1 MIAASRRRMRLARI
15 AARLSCVSSRR
26 KLQRSLK
33 EASDELAARIAAGA
47 ERRFPLMGLR
57 GAAGA
62 LALRGAALR
71 IKRPIIAIT
80 SLAAEADA
88 LASDAAFFF
97 GEAVGADAAMRRIHP
112 FRGWELRPFAHLSPP
127 PDTQAA
133 QLAALFAMLRLE
145 APVIVAPVEALMM
158 RTIPRAVFDGS
169 VIRIARGDRLDLEL
183 LVESLAA
190 SGYQRVPQTEE
201 IGDFSVRG
209 GIVDLFSPLQRDPV
223 RVELEDDRVESIR
236 TFEAASQRALGE
248 IAEATAIR
256 TRLVPPVALRDRK
269 LRDRV
274 ALRAAEIGMVRK
286 EAAELDETLEN
297 GLLFPGAELMLPY
310 QFDSPLASI
319 FDYLPQAALAWLVD
333 PGRVAAEAE
342 RIAERI
348 SEEAAAA
355 QEKHLFYPAPESL
368 YLTRDELEEALERM
382 TAVEVGSLVTVVP
395 PREGW
400 ATPVEVRSQPSLKL
414 GAQGLDGPHAP
425 PSFEPLAQQLKEVQ
439 RGQGRA
445 LMVVEGPNQVA
456 RLRRHLE
463 AYEIEA
469 NTQCK
474 MFAELLEWPDFRP
487 AIMEG
492 ELSAGAILQADGIYL
507 YSEEDVFGEPRLRRR
522 SRPTP
527 KGALLSLDE
536 LKPAELVVHIDHGIG
551 RYRGLK
557 HLRVA
562 DVEGDFL
569 NLEYAEGG
577 TMYVPVERI
586 NLVQRYIGG
595 GDGAE
600 PKLDRLGSGSWEKV
614 KRKTREAVLAM
625 AVELLEV
632 YAAREVLEGHAYP
645 APAAD
650 YEEFA
655 AKFEFEETSD
665 QKAAINDVLR
675 DLQRPKPMDR
685 LICGDAGFGKT
696 EVALRAAFMT
706 VMDARQVAV
715 LVPTTVLAE
724 QHWNTFAQRFKD
736 YPVRIEMVSR
746 FRSIKENRAVIDE
759 LARGKVDVVVG
770 THRLL
775 QSDVHFPRLGLL
787 VVDEEHRFGVADKE
801 RIKKL
806 KKLVPVLT
814 MTATPIPRTLHMAML
829 GIRDLSVIQTPPPD
843 RQAIR
848 TFVAHFDDDTIR
860 DAVLRELN
868 RGGQVFFVHNR
879 VENIDYMARHLRAL
893 IPEAKI
899 AVAHGQMRDRQLEDV
914 MRAFVENRINLLVCS
929 AIIESGLDI
938 PNANTMIINRADHF
952 GLAQLY
958 QLRGRVGRSR
968 QRAYA
973 YLLIPGEHIITR
985 DAKRRIEALR
995 ELVELD
1001 SGGGFKLA
1009 MADLEHRGAGN
1020 LLGRE
1025 QSGQIAAVGF
1035 ELYTEMMEQAIAE
1048 LRGEPQRP
1056 DFEPE
1061 LRLGI
1066 PAYIPDAY
1074 VEDENERLVLYRRL
1088 ARAESEQ
1095 DLADLRDEFRDR
1107 FGPVPTLIENL
1118 IAAMNV
1124 RRQMRQLMILSAI
1137 LKGRD
1142 LEVRFHPEAP
1152 VDTARLA
1159 ALADRNRRTLRLTPS
1174 YQVLVRIE
1182 PGDYE
1187 TLFAQL
1193 DAVLQALSACENVDG
1208 QPSRGAG
1215 QAPN

>member
-1 MIAASRRRMRLARI
+1 MRLARI
-15 AARLSCVSSRR
+15 AAGPICVSSRR
-26 KLQRSLK
+26 RVQRSLK
-33 EASDELAARIAAGA
+33 EAADELAARIAAGA
-47 ERRFPLMGLR
+47 ERRYPLMGLR

-62 LALRGAALR
+62 LALREAALKL
-71 IKRPIIAIT
+71 KRPILAIT

-97 GEAVGADAAMRRIHP
+97 GEAAGADAALRHVHP
-112 FRGWELRPFAHLSPP
+112 LRAWELRPFAHLSPP

-133 QLAALFAMLRLE
+133 QLAALFALLRLD
-145 APVIVAPVEALMM
+145 APIVVAPIEALMM

-169 VIRIARGDRLDLEL
+169 VIRIGRGDRLDLEL
-183 LVESLAA
+183 LVDTLAA

-209 GIVDLFSPLQRDPV
+209 GIVDIFSPLHRDPV
-223 RVELEDDRVESIR
+223 RVELEDDRVASIR
-236 TFEAASQRALGE
+236 TFDASSQRTSGE

-256 TRLVPPVALRDRK
+256 TRFVPPAALRERK

-286 EAAELDETLEN
+286 EAAELDETLAN
-297 GLLFPGAELMLPY
+297 GLLFPGAELLMPCLY
-310 QFDSPLASI
+310 DAALDSI
-319 FDYLPQAALAWLVD
+319 FDYLPEAAIAWLAD
-333 PGRVAAEAE
+333 PGRIIAEAYRIAE
-342 RIAERI
+342 RIAE
-348 SEEAAAA
+348 EAAAA
-355 QEKHLFYPAPESL
+355 HDKHVFHPAPASL
-368 YLTRDELEEALERM
+368 YLSVDELERALEKM
-382 TAVEVGSLVTVVP
+382 LAVEVGSLVTVAP

-414 GAQGLDGPHAP
+414 GARGPEGPHAP
-425 PSFEPLAQQLKEVQ
+425 ASFEPLARQLEEVQ

-463 AYEIEA
+463 AYDLEV

-474 MFAELLEWPDFRP
+474 TFAELLAWPDYRP
-487 AIMEG
+487 AIIDG
-492 ELSAGAILQADGIYL
+492 ELSAGAILQSDGLYL
-507 YSEEDVFGEPRLRRR
+507 YCEEDLFGEPRVRRR
-522 SRPTP
+522 ARPTP

-536 LKPAELVVHIDHGIG
+536 LKPDELVVHIDHGIG

-569 NLEYAEGG
+569 NLEYANND

-595 GDGAE
+595 GDGAQ

-614 KRKTREAVLAM
+614 KRKTKEAVLAM
-625 AVELLEV
+625 AAELLEV

-645 APAAD
+645 APSGD

-655 AKFEFEETSD
+655 ARFEFEETPD
-665 QKAAINDVLR
+665 QKGAIDDVLR
-675 DLQRPKPMDR
+675 DLRRAKPMDR

-696 EVALRAAFMT
+696 EVALRAAFIA
-706 VMDARQVAV
+706 VMDGRQVAV

-724 QHWNTFAQRFKD
+724 QHWNTFSRRFKD

-746 FRSIKENRAVIDE
+746 FRSAKENREVIDG
-759 LARGKVDVVVG
+759 LARGKVDIVVG

-801 RIKKL
+801 RVKKL

-843 RQAIR
+843 RQAVR

-899 AVAHGQMRDRQLEDV
+899 AVAHGQMRERELEDV
-914 MRAFVENRINLLVCS
+914 MRAFIENRINLLVCS

-968 QRAYA
+968 QKAYA

-995 ELVELD
+995 ELVDLE

-1048 LRGEPQRP
+1048 LRGEAHRP

-1074 VEDENERLVLYRRL
+1074 VEDENERLVLYRWL
-1088 ARAESEQ
+1088 ARAETEQ

-1107 FGPVPTLIENL
+1107 FGPVPSLIENL

-1124 RRQMRQLMILSAI
+1124 RRQMKHMMILSAI

-1152 VDTARLA
+1152 VDTSRLV
-1159 ALADRNRRTLRLTPS
+1159 ALADRNRRTMRLTPS

-1187 TLFAQL
+1187 KLFTQI
-1193 DAVLQALSACENVDG
+1193 DAVLQALAACETVES
-1208 QPSRGAG
+1208 QPSPRAG